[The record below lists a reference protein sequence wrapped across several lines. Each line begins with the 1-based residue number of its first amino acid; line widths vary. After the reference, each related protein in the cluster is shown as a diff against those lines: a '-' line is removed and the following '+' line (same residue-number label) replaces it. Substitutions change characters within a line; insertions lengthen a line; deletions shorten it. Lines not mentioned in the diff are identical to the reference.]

1 MRSFLKRWRWALV
14 LLSLLAGGLL
24 YAYWPRPLLVDAA
37 PVTRGPMMVG
47 ITEEGTTRVRRISVV
62 SAPIT
67 GFVEPIELDAGDRV
81 KRGALI
87 THMHGPPSAPLDP
100 STQRQVRAALAAAEA
115 GAAGTAAALAQA
127 RRDLA
132 RAEDL
137 ARQDFLPR
145 AGLEAARTL
154 VATTAAA
161 LAQGQADVARLR
173 AQLADPTGT
182 AGPAE
187 VPVRAPVDGTVLS
200 ALSEGSALV
209 PEGTELMQIGD
220 PDDIE
225 VVVDLLSRDA
235 VRVQEGAPVLFTQW
249 GGDKPLTG
257 TVKRIEPLGR
267 MKVSAL
273 GIEEQRV
280 DIIIGFRPDAA
291 GETARLGHGFQIDA
305 TIVLWQAPSVLRVPI
320 GALFRGEDGGW
331 QVFAI
336 ESGRARRRAVTI
348 GHVNDEHGE
357 VLGGLMEGDPVVLN
371 PGSLIKDGG
380 RVRPR

>member
-1 MRSFLKRWRWALV
+1 MLSFLKRWRWALV
-14 LLSLLAGGLL
+14 LLSLLVGGLL
-24 YAYWPRPLLVDAA
+24 YAYWPRPLPVDAA

-47 ITEEGTTRVRRISVV
+47 ITEEGTTRVRRINVV

-132 RAEDL
+132 RSEDL

-235 VRVQEGAPVLFTQW
+235 VRVQEGAQVVFTQW

-257 TVKRIEPLGR
+257 TVKRIEPFGR

-273 GIEEQRV
+273 GIEERRV
-280 DIIIGFRPDAA
+280 DIIIGFQPDAA

-305 TIVLWQAPSVLRVPI
+305 TIMLWQASSVLRVPI

-331 QVFAI
+331 LVFAI

-348 GHVNDEHGE
+348 GRVNDEHGE
-357 VLGGLMEGDPVVLN
+357 VLSGLTEGEPVVLN